1 MFFTTELDGGPTTT
15 DGSLASTDCAD
26 DVFWS
31 AWSASEVSAET
42 ISMSLPSTP
51 PAALMSFCA
60 SFIVA
65 MFAGPKYAMEP
76 VSGRSPAAVNVASS
90 ASALLSAPEPQPDSV
105 SIAAAAIAVAVT
117 IHDLIFALFIAI
129 TVSSL

>member
-1 MFFTTELDGGPTTT
+1 
-15 DGSLASTDCAD
+15 
-26 DVFWS
+26 
-31 AWSASEVSAET
+31 
-42 ISMSLPSTP
+42 
-51 PAALMSFCA
+51 MSFCA

-76 VSGRSPAAVNVASS
+76 VSWRSPAAVNVASS